1 MDEVLASVAET
12 IKNFAVIYLVDITE
26 VCRRKILTAGVPIA
40 PFYLLFKSMWRCISC
55 TMPDFQCHKVYRPN
69 PNEQEAKVSMI
80 FIIVAAANKWFQII
94 KSWRVSCLQH
104 LQMCLEGKLSGDA
117 TAVPPNSSLQ
127 ITLELVLWILDDDKK
142 VVKKILAGGEG
153 F

>member
-69 PNEQEAKVSMI
+69 PNKFCYTCETLDTLDEQEAKVSMI
-80 FIIVAAANKWFQII
+80 FIIGEYAKRIDNAYELLYSF
-94 KSWRVSCLQH
+94 
-104 LQMCLEGKLSGDA
+104 LE
-117 TAVPPNSSLQ
+117 TFP
-127 ITLELVLWILDDDKK
+127 
-142 VVKKILAGGEG
+142 GEPAQV
-153 F
+153 

>member
-1 MDEVLASVAET
+1 M
-12 IKNFAVIYLVDITE
+12 
-26 VCRRKILTAGVPIA
+26 
-40 PFYLLFKSMWRCISC
+40 
-55 TMPDFQCHKVYRPN
+55 
-69 PNEQEAKVSMI
+69 
-80 FIIVAAANKWFQII
+80 VAAANKWFQII

-127 ITLELVLWILDDDKK
+127 ITLELVLWSLDDDKK